1 VEGKEY
7 GAWHKIEIDIIH
19 ILARRP
25 EKYEISVGN

>member
-7 GAWHKIEIDIIH
+7 VAWHKIKIDIIH